1 MSKSIPLK
9 HKPAPVSLAR
19 ALSKL
24 GVASRT
30 VAASMIEVGR
40 VAVDGRIVT
49 DPERRI
55 DMAKA
60 RLEVDDKPLAARQK
74 RYLAVNK
81 PRGLVT
87 TTRDEQGRA
96 TIYACLHGEDAWL
109 APVGRLDKASEGLIL
124 FTNDTAW
131 AQRILDPASHVP
143 KTYHVQVDRLF
154 SEADL
159 TRLRRGVTLEDG
171 TAAQA
176 AQARLLR
183 SGEKNCW
190 LEIVLHQGINRQIR
204 RMIDALDATVLRLV
218 RVAIGPVELGSLPKG
233 QSREL
238 TERELRGLAAS
249 RKK

>member
-1 MSKSIPLK
+1 
-9 HKPAPVSLAR
+9 
-19 ALSKL
+19 
-24 GVASRT
+24 
-30 VAASMIEVGR
+30 MIEAGR
-40 VAVDGRIVT
+40 VAVDGRVVT
-49 DPERRI
+49 NPELRI
-55 DMAKA
+55 DMAKT
-60 RLEVDDKPLAARQK
+60 RLEVDGKPPAAPQK

-96 TIYACLHGEDAWL
+96 TIYECLHGEDARL

-159 TRLRRGVTLEDG
+159 ARLRQGVTLEDG
-171 TAAQA
+171 TPARAAQV
-176 AQARLLR
+176 RLLR

-204 RMIDALDATVLRLV
+204 RMIGALDATVLRLV
-218 RVAIGPVELGSLPKG
+218 RVAIGPIELGLLPKG
-233 QSREL
+233 QSRAL
-238 TERELRGLAAS
+238 TERELRGLPAN